1 MVIMHVV
8 SSLDI
13 GGINSLIVDI
23 CNELNNQHSF
33 YIGVYQGDVT
43 KRKIPNLSSN
53 IKIVGF
59 NTINEYISI
68 VNQYKIEIVHFHI
81 MLKSGIFEFLTKLR
95 TKAKTVC
102 HSHSSTDFRTDFIYL
117 KIYKPLSKFLIKYFT
132 DCKIA
137 CSDVAGQYLYKRNY
151 IVLYNAI
158 DTDKFNFNE
167 EYRNCVR
174 DKYKINSFTFG
185 SDVAGQYLYKRN
197 YIVLYNAI
205 DTDKF
210 NFNEEYRNCVR
221 DKYKINSFTFGF
233 VGHIHSIKN
242 LEFICSVLNDIYKI
256 IKFNFLIVGDY
267 TESKALYDRINTYD
281 FVTITGMVE
290 DSFKYYS
297 SFDCFLLPSLS
308 EGMPLVAVEAQANG
322 LDVYLSDVITQQV
335 NVDNHCHYLKLN
347 DYDMWKKALITV
359 LRSNQRSSLNYC
371 TNSQFDISLY
381 SKKLNDIYN
390 HLAK

>member
-185 SDVAGQYLYKRN
+185 
-197 YIVLYNAI
+197 
-205 DTDKF
+205 
-210 NFNEEYRNCVR
+210 
-221 DKYKINSFTFGF
+221 F

-267 TESKALYDRINTYD
+267 TESKALYDRINEYD

-290 DSFKYYS
+290 DSYKYYS
-297 SFDCFLLPSLS
+297 AFDCFLLPSIS

-347 DYDMWKKALITV
+347 DYNIWEDALLSV
-359 LRSNQRSSLNYC
+359 LQSNQRSNLNYC

-381 SKKLNDIYN
+381 CKKLNDLYN
-390 HLAK
+390 HLSK